1 MRGGW
6 FVFDDGI
13 GAVEGPMGEAGS
25 EADHPREEPSRPTFV
40 LGSGYFEVEV
50 DPVLE
55 LLNRWEDYR
64 RRGEE
69 PPPDWMGAI
78 DPGLREELDR
88 RILRRKR
95 LNVLLGLP
103 DPTLQQGV
111 GLDAPVPTF
120 PGHES
125 LGKIGRGGMGTVYR
139 ARDPEL
145 DRIVAIKTIAEGRH
159 ATTDQRERFRAEARA
174 VARLRHPNIITIH
187 AIGEHEAQPYLVL
200 EFAAGG
206 SLAERLIEKPM
217 TPREAAVLL
226 ETLARAVHAAHQA
239 GVVHRD
245 LKPSNILLTADGVP
259 KVSDFGLAKLM
270 DADGGRTVTGQVMGS
285 PSFMAP
291 EQAEGRTRDVGPA
304 ADVYALGSILYQALT
319 GRPPFLGESQIET
332 LKLVVSNDVVPPCR
346 LRPDVPRD
354 LETIC
359 LRCLEKDPARR
370 YPDALAMADD
380 LRRYLDGRTI
390 LARRTG
396 AVEQAWRWCRRNPGL
411 AGASLTAAA
420 LLAALIV
427 GAAAAAIVYRKQRD
441 RIADD
446 LVRIGRSE
454 AAARDERDRAV
465 AAESSANRS
474 RAEMRSVLEFVQNR
488 VLAAARPR
496 DQEGGLG
503 REVSLRTALDVA
515 ESGIEKSFKD
525 QPVVEASIRTAL
537 GETYYYLGEPE
548 LALRQTE
555 RAVALRRQHL
565 GPDHPD
571 TLLASDNL
579 AHFYMDAGRVD
590 EAIALLADSLERRRS
605 SLGPDHPATITSKND
620 LAVVYQAAGR
630 MREALP
636 LYEEALQQRRAK
648 LGSDHAD
655 AMFSINNLAS
665 AYRATGRF
673 AEALPLY
680 EEALRRRRATLGP
693 DHPETLMSMNNLANF
708 YREQGRYAEAIP
720 LLREALT
727 KQRERLGPD
736 HPDTLL
742 SMSNLALAYQNAGRV
757 LEAIPLLEE
766 SLQRRRSK
774 LGPDHPETL
783 VSMNNLAVGYKE
795 AGRLADSLPL
805 LEEAWERR
813 RSTRGPEHPQTL
825 RSASNLAFFYLATR
839 PSQAETLLRETLSI
853 REKRF
858 PDDWSTFEA
867 MSLLG
872 GSLLAQKKHAD
883 AEPYLVR
890 GYEGLAARA
899 AKIPAPYRK
908 ALPEA
913 LERIIRLYDE
923 WGKKDRA
930 AAWREKQVSQR

>member
-1 MRGGW
+1 MEGA
-6 FVFDDGI
+6 VFDDGI
-13 GAVEGPMGEAGS
+13 GAAEGPMGEAAS
-25 EADHPREEPSRPTFV
+25 ESDHPVEVPSRPTLA
-40 LGSGYFEVEV
+40 LGREYSEV
-50 DPVLE
+50 DLEAILE

-64 RRGEE
+64 QRGEE
-69 PPPDWMGAI
+69 PPPDWMGVI

-95 LNVLLGLP
+95 LNVLLDLP
-103 DPTLQQGV
+103 DPTLHHSA

-120 PGHES
+120 PGYES
-125 LGKIGRGGMGTVYR
+125 LGKIGRGGMGAVYR

-159 ATTDQRERFRAEARA
+159 ASTDQRERFRAEARA

-187 AIGEHEAQPYLVL
+187 AIGEHEDQPYLVL

-245 LKPSNILLTADGVP
+245 LKPSNILLTADGIP

-304 ADVYALGSILYQALT
+304 ADVYSLGSIFYQALT

-354 LETIC
+354 IETIC
-359 LRCLEKDPARR
+359 LKCLEKHPSRR
-370 YPDALAMADD
+370 YANALAMADD

-396 AVEQAWRWCRRNPGL
+396 AAERAWRWCLRNPGL
-411 AGASLTAAA
+411 AGASLAAAA
-420 LLAALIV
+420 LLVALVV
-427 GAAAAAIVYRKQRD
+427 GAVTAAMVYRKQRD
-441 RIADD
+441 QIADD

-465 AAESSANRS
+465 AAENSSNRS
-474 RAEMRSVLEFVQNR
+474 RAEMRSVMEFVQNK
-488 VLAAARPR
+488 VLAAARPK

-503 REVSLRTALDVA
+503 REVSLRTALEVA
-515 ESGIEKSFKD
+515 ESSIEKSFKD
-525 QPVVEASIRTAL
+525 QPAVEASIRTSL

-548 LALRQTE
+548 QALRQTE

-571 TLLASDNL
+571 TLNASDNL
-579 AHFYMDAGRVD
+579 AHYYMDVGRVD
-590 EAIALLADSLERRRS
+590 EAIALLADSLGRRRA

-630 MREALP
+630 VREALP

-648 LGSDHAD
+648 LGPDHPD
-655 AMFSINNLAS
+655 TMFSINNLAS
-665 AYRATGRF
+665 AYRATGHF
-673 AEALPLY
+673 TEALPLY
-680 EEALRRRRATLGP
+680 EEALRRRRAILGP

-708 YREQGRYAEAIP
+708 YREQGRYTEAIA
-720 LLREALT
+720 LQKEALSR
-727 KQRERLGPD
+727 QRDRLGPD

-757 LEAIPLLEE
+757 FEAIPLLEE
-766 SLQRRRSK
+766 NLQLRRSK

-795 AGRLADSLPL
+795 AGRLADALLL
-805 LEEAWERR
+805 LEEALERR

-825 RSASNLAFFYLATR
+825 RSASNVAFIYLATR
-839 PSQAETLLRETLSI
+839 PAQAERLLRETLSI
-853 REKRF
+853 REKKF

-872 GSLLAQKKHAD
+872 GSLLAQKKLAD

-890 GYEGLAARA
+890 GYEGLAARVT
-899 AKIPAPYRK
+899 KIPAPYRK
-908 ALPEA
+908 VLSEA
-913 LERIIRLYDE
+913 LERIIRLYED

-930 AAWREKQVSQR
+930 ATWREKQVSER